1 MNTWVVPANPIKST
15 NRKRRDTMILTWIKY
30 VRYCFFVLPTTVPT
44 VISPLMRWPSPSRFS
59 LLTRP
64 SMYRMGSLVTVELLI
79 SLSHQEEAFPLDQFA
94 NHSRTQYPS
103 TQQRLMMICPTENHP
118 LLKYS
123 SRSFERQYFIY
134 TLSQVT
140 INAYWNLMEP
150 WLRPIREEDI
160 SFLEYNVSLILSNFL
175 ASQC

>member
-1 MNTWVVPANPIKST
+1 
-15 NRKRRDTMILTWIKY
+15 MILTWIRY
-30 VRYCFFVLPTTVPT
+30 IRYCSLVLPIIVPT
-44 VISPLMRWPSPSRFS
+44 VISPLIRWRSPSRSS

-64 SMYRMGSLVTVELLI
+64 SVYRMESLVTVELLI
-79 SLSHQEEAFPLDQFA
+79 SPSHQEEGFPLDLCA

-103 TQQRLMMICPTENHP
+103 TRQRLTMICPTENHP

-123 SRSFERQYFIY
+123 IRSFERQYFIY
-134 TLSQVT
+134 ALSQVT

-160 SFLEYNVSLILSNFL
+160 SFLEYNVGVILSNFL
-175 ASQC
+175 ACQR